1 MRSPMT
7 SPSLRAGARRAASGR
22 AGRLALAV
30 LAGVALVALG
40 FACSSDSD
48 RRGGPVTRITEPED
62 AIDEALMVALSQAKN
77 FHHKARV
84 YMSDG
89 QLPLATAAVRQ
100 ILAVRFPPAAPEA
113 EDVVLDARAMLAKLL
128 VAQGQVEAAMSVVDE
143 GLAVASRDSFFVANL
158 YTVKGEVLQA
168 QAELLVSTGQP
179 ADGDRA
185 REVRK
190 QAIIAFDK
198 SIAINEALQKR
209 ILEEK

>member
-1 MRSPMT
+1 MT
-7 SPSLRAGARRAASGR
+7 FRLPRARRRGALVLLGMCAAMALTVGLFACGNDSGR
-22 AGRLALAV
+22 DGRT
-30 LAGVALVALG
+30 
-40 FACSSDSD
+40 
-48 RRGGPVTRITEPED
+48 VTRLTQPED
-62 AIDEALMVALSQAKN
+62 AIDESLMLALSQAKN

-100 ILAVRFPPAAPEA
+100 ILAIEFPDGAAEA
-113 EDVVLDARAMLAKLL
+113 EDVRTDARALLAKLL
-128 VAQGQVEAAMSVVDE
+128 VAQGQVDAAMSVVDE
-143 GLAVASRDSFFVANL
+143 GLAAATRESFFVANL

-185 REVRK
+185 REIRK
-190 QAIIAFDK
+190 QAIVAFDK
-198 SIAINEALQKR
+198 SIAINTALQQH

>member
-1 MRSPMT
+1 MT
-7 SPSLRAGARRAASGR
+7 TPKLRAPWP
-22 AGRLALAV
+22 LALAA
-30 LAGVALVALG
+30 LAGLALAGLG
-40 FACSSDSD
+40 AACGSDGD
-48 RRGGPVTRITEPED
+48 RDGRSVTRITQPED
-62 AIDEALMVALSQAKN
+62 AIDESLMIALSQAKN

-89 QLPLATAAVRQ
+89 QLALATTAVRQ
-100 ILAVRFPPAAPEA
+100 ILGISFPAGAPEA
-113 EDVVLDARAMLAKLL
+113 EDVQLDARALLAKLL

-143 GLAVASRDSFFVANL
+143 GLASASRDSFFVANL

-168 QAELLVSTGQP
+168 QAELLAATGQP
-179 ADGDRA
+179 VDGERA

-190 QAIIAFDK
+190 QAIVAFDK

>member
-1 MRSPMT
+1 MT
-7 SPSLRAGARRAASGR
+7 FRLPRARRRGALVLLGVCAA
-22 AGRLALAV
+22 LALAV
-30 LAGVALVALG
+30 GLLACGN
-40 FACSSDSD
+40 DSGRD
-48 RRGGPVTRITEPED
+48 GRTVTRLTQPED
-62 AIDEALMVALSQAKN
+62 AIDESLMLALSQAKN

-100 ILAVRFPPAAPEA
+100 ILAIEFPDGAAEA
-113 EDVVLDARAMLAKLL
+113 EDVRTDARALLAKLL
-128 VAQGQVEAAMSVVDE
+128 VAQGQVDAAMSVVDE
-143 GLAVASRDSFFVANL
+143 GLAAATRESFFVANL

-185 REVRK
+185 REIRK
-190 QAIIAFDK
+190 QAIVAFDK
-198 SIAINEALQKR
+198 SIAINTALQQH